1 MGTNSAQFVIVRN
14 TFREY
19 MQSCSEFW
27 KAFQR
32 CTIAIKSS
40 EHQRQVLQTHLRLQT
55 LWLERQRLRFEYL
68 LRGGTFGT
76 GFWGELDSV
85 AQRLDK
91 EWTDDEETGLLAID
105 AAYRNLTPVI
115 QVFSLVFRPS
125 PIVTDRPRTAQIS
138 GPARTRTEDQGI
150 HFCPA
155 VSGGS
160 GLSLH
165 PNGVR
170 DALAC
175 H

>member
-1 MGTNSAQFVIVRN
+1 MDTDFARFVIVRN

-68 LRGGTFGT
+68 LRARTFGT
-76 GFWGELDSV
+76 GFWGELDNI

-91 EWTDDEETGLLAID
+91 EWSDDEETGLLCESD
-105 AAYRNLTPVI
+105 GFT
-115 QVFSLVFRPS
+115 
-125 PIVTDRPRTAQIS
+125 
-138 GPARTRTEDQGI
+138 
-150 HFCPA
+150 
-155 VSGGS
+155 
-160 GLSLH
+160 
-165 PNGVR
+165 
-170 DALAC
+170 
-175 H
+175 